1 MKLTALK
8 ISRAALARA
17 NSGPRATGKKVLIL
31 VSTRGM
37 ASVAARVAKMRA
49 ETALNY
55 ILLFFGCITEPW
67 VPGIVL
73 MKKVGKSSD
82 LYTYRGSTTRA
93 NKWRIQHKI
102 MAGGH
107 RSPL

>member
-8 ISRAALARA
+8 ISRAAPARA
-17 NSGPRATGKKVLIL
+17 NSGPPGHREESSDFGVDTGNGI
-31 VSTRGM
+31 G
-37 ASVAARVAKMRA
+37 AARVAKMRA
-49 ETALNY
+49 EMTLNY

-67 VPGIVL
+67 VLGIVL
-73 MKKVGKSSD
+73 VKKVGKSSD

-93 NKWRIQHKI
+93 NKWRIHLKI